1 MINIDSFSLNKNDS
15 YNYNLPQN
23 FQSIETKTT
32 NFFSPY
38 TNIIQIPCKI
48 SIDEHEIK
56 NAYPQINYQ
65 NINKK
70 TLILDIDE
78 TLVHSSMT
86 PFPNG
91 SHLTI
96 EMKVS
101 GRKYIAYVLKRP
113 YLEHFLQEM
122 SSLYEVIVFTASIA
136 EYAEPLLQELDR
148 NKIIKYKLNRSHC
161 IFIQGNYIKD
171 LRVIK
176 RPMKDLIIIDN
187 NPISYAINPDN
198 GIPILSWFDN
208 PNDTELLK
216 LIPLLK
222 YLAKVN
228 DVRPIIKQVVNKNL
242 NQLDFNIIDKII
254 NNKSQNFTYLNK
266 QVINNNLNEN
276 IQKNL
281 VSTFKSNNNNVNLVK
296 YVNILPN
303 KNDYNNINQINNNII
318 YTKQETTDNNIKNNQ
333 KINSILNSNKMN
345 DNNINISNNG
355 NINSNN
361 QIIKS
366 VNNSI
371 YNNINNKYYNIIYNN
386 NIKNTDININKSVAN
401 INIINNDHNIINEP
415 KSNIINN
422 NISKKSN
429 DIKYQKNAK
438 IIDDKNN
445 FNKKNDNNIN
455 TINSLD
461 KNNNIKIDKNNKEN
475 RNYMKVNQENKNFN
489 LTKEQPISNNI
500 LINKNNNNININRYV
515 LNQNYNINSVFN
527 DKPKHNKIVTKKISP
542 SNSSDN
548 LNNSKIELKYLKNN
562 FSSTNII
569 NTSHNLKNKNAIVQ
583 KTEIF
588 DSFMNNT
595 SFKYNKEYENKNIL
609 NEEDKKTQLE
619 FNKINFKK
627 AKVIKLNADLVFN
640 KLLSNNLDEKLDNKY
655 ENKNPFL
662 LTSLNSKVKDLQSK
676 NYSNINN
683 YIPNQNFDIQIDD
696 KITNQGNIEKNIKK
710 VIKLKINDK
719 TKNVNNNNSENDDTN
734 NFVKIKRIEVK
745 KIKSSKSPKN
755 KEIKVR
761 KIIDKENE
769 KVNKINN
776 ISKSPFDR
784 KKYLKNCFEILDN

>member
-1 MINIDSFSLNKNDS
+1 MINIDSFSLNKNVS

-23 FQSIETKTT
+23 FQSIEIKTK

-38 TNIIQIPCKI
+38 TNDIQIPDII

-56 NAYPQINYQ
+56 NVYPQINYQ
-65 NINKK
+65 TINKK

-78 TLVHSSMT
+78 TLVHSSMS

-113 YLEHFLQEM
+113 HLEYFLQEM
-122 SSLYEVIVFTASIA
+122 SPLYEVIVFTASIA
-136 EYAEPLLQELDR
+136 EYAEPLLQELDK
-148 NKIIKYKLNRSHC
+148 NNIIKYKLNRSHC

-208 PNDTELLK
+208 PKDRELLK

-228 DVRPIIKQVVNKNL
+228 DVRPIIKQVVNKKL

-254 NNKSQNFTYLNK
+254 NNKSQNFTYLNS
-266 QVINNNLNEN
+266 QVIINNLNAN

-281 VSTFKSNNNNVNLVK
+281 ISTSKSNNNND
-296 YVNILPN
+296 NIIKNANIFPN
-303 KNDYNNINQINNNII
+303 KNDYNDFKEINNNII
-318 YTKQETTDNNIKNNQ
+318 YNKQETTGNIINNNK
-333 KINSILNSNKMN
+333 KINSIFYNNKMN

-366 VNNSI
+366 VNNNI
-371 YNNINNKYYNIIYNN
+371 YKNNNNKYYNENYKN
-386 NIKNTDININKSVAN
+386 NINHTEININKSVAN
-401 INIINNDHNIINEP
+401 INNFNNNHNIINEP
-415 KSNIINN
+415 KSNIINKN
-422 NISKKSN
+422 ASKKN
-429 DIKYQKNAK
+429 IEIKYQKNSK
-438 IIDDKNN
+438 IFDNENN
-445 FNKKNDNNIN
+445 FNKKNDNNLNI
-455 TINSLD
+455 INSLD
-461 KNNNIKIDKNNKEN
+461 KNDNIKIDKSNKEN
-475 RNYMKVNQENKNFN
+475 RNYIKVNQENKNIN
-489 LTKEQPISNNI
+489 LPKEQPISNTI
-500 LINKNNNNININRYV
+500 FINKINNNINTSRYV
-515 LNQNYNINSVFN
+515 LNQNYNINSEFN
-527 DKPKHNKIVTKKISP
+527 AKPKNIKIVTKKIIP

-548 LNNSKIELKYLKNN
+548 LNNSKLELKYLKNS

-569 NTSHNLKNKNAIVQ
+569 NSSYNIKNKNTNIQ
-583 KTEIF
+583 NTEPF
-588 DSFMNNT
+588 DYFMNNT
-595 SFKYNKEYENKNIL
+595 SFKYNKENEKKNKL
-609 NEEDKKTQLE
+609 NKEDKNTQLA
-619 FNKINFKK
+619 FNKTNFKK
-627 AKVIKLNADLVFN
+627 AKVVKLNGDIDLN
-640 KLLSNNLDEKLDNKY
+640 KLFPNNLNEKLDNIY
-655 ENKNPFL
+655 ENENSFL
-662 LTSLNSKVKDLQSK
+662 MTSANSKAKELQSK

-683 YIPNQNFDIQIDD
+683 YIPDQNFCIQMNN
-696 KITNQGNIEKNIKK
+696 KITNFDNNKKNIKK

-719 TKNVNNNNSENDDTN
+719 TKKENNENYENDDTN
-734 NFVKIKRIEVK
+734 NFVKIKKIEVK
-745 KIKSSKSPKN
+745 KIKNSKSPKN

-761 KIIDKENE
+761 KIIVKENE
-769 KVNKINN
+769 KVNKINS
-776 ISKSPFDR
+776 ISKSPFNR
-784 KKYLKNCFEILDN
+784 KKYLKNSFEILYN